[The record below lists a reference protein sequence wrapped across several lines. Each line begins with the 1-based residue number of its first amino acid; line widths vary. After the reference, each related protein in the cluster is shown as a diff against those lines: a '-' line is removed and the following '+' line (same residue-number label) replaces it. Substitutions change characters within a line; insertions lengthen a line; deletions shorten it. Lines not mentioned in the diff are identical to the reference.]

1 MAPSC
6 VHCQL
11 SRGYGYMILNNTY
24 NNFIYVLLF
33 AGLVLPRGLPAQ
45 SLPSSPHLEQTIENS
60 RAHDAFWAVA
70 VRDSSGKLLEGY
82 NFDKLMHPAS
92 NLKLL
97 TSAAILDELGP
108 AYTYETN
115 MYGFGYQE
123 GGTWQGDIIIRG
135 VGDPS
140 ISGDFYNQDRF
151 HVFEKFYTAL
161 DTLGIRRI
169 NGDLI
174 GNDALFDR
182 QPYPKGWNWDD
193 LSFYYGVE
201 TSALSFNNNA
211 VDLRVLSDGRVGE
224 TPEIQWFPFDTDYV
238 TFINEQV
245 ITPPDSEYDEFY
257 RRILGTNTIILRS
270 KVPQHYEETESLSV
284 MNASLFFMDTFK
296 KYLADGAI
304 QTGGRIIIDDQQRD
318 WQSDRYKVLSS
329 HRSEAVGKLI
339 SEINKESSNFYTEM
353 MLKTAAASRFE
364 TQGTTELGITLI
376 EDFAASIGL
385 DTTKVELTD
394 GSGMAPNTLLS
405 AEGLTEL
412 LVGMQKHPDF
422 AAYKQSLSLAGIDG
436 SLQHRFKGT
445 PLYRKV
451 VGKTGFISGIRT
463 LSGYLT
469 AASGKKLVFS
479 ILTNNFTEQTSYID
493 YLQENLLREIYDRY

>member
-1 MAPSC
+1 MTPQIKKHHFL
-6 VHCQL
+6 V
-11 SRGYGYMILNNTY
+11 
-24 NNFIYVLLF
+24 VLLCAVTMLP
-33 AGLVLPRGLPAQ
+33 AGLSAQ
-45 SLPSSPHLEQTIENS
+45 SVIFSPEIVQTVENS
-60 RAHDAFWAVA
+60 NAYDAFWSVV
-70 VRDSSGKLLEGY
+70 VRDSSGTILEGY

-108 AYTYETN
+108 DYTYETN

-140 ISGDFYNQDRF
+140 ISGDFYNEDGF
-151 HVFEKFYTAL
+151 HVFEKFFTAL

-174 GNDALFDR
+174 GNDAYFDR

-201 TSALSFNNNA
+201 TSALSFNKNA
-211 VDLRVLSDGRVGE
+211 VDLLVLSDRNVGE
-224 TPEIQWFPFDTDYV
+224 TPGIQWFPFDTDYV

-257 RRILGTNTIILRS
+257 QRIMGTNTIILRS
-270 KVPQHYEETESLSV
+270 EVPQNYLETESLSV

-296 KYLADGAI
+296 KYMQDGGI
-304 QTGGRIIIDDQQRD
+304 ELGGRIIVDDQQYD
-318 WQSDRYKVLSS
+318 WESDRYTVLSS
-329 HRSEAVGKLI
+329 HSSVPLRDLLTQ
-339 SEINKESSNFYTEM
+339 INKESSNFYTEM
-353 MLKTAAASRFE
+353 MLKSAAASRYE
-364 TQGTTELGITLI
+364 TQGTTELGIALM
-376 EDFAASIGL
+376 EEFAASVNI

-394 GSGMAPNTLLS
+394 GSGMSPATLLT
-405 AEGLTEL
+405 AESITHL
-412 LVGMQKHPDF
+412 LVELQKRRDF
-422 AAYKQSLSLAGIDG
+422 PSFKQSLSLAGIDG

-451 VGKTGFISGIRT
+451 LGKTGYVTGVRSM
-463 LSGYLT
+463 SGYLT
-469 AASGKKLVFS
+469 SASGRPLVFS
-479 ILTNNFTEQTSYID
+479 IITNNYTEKTSYID
-493 YLQENLLREIYDRY
+493 YLHETILRQIYDKY